1 MPVTEEMVDHLAGNV
16 TFLCELV
23 RMTSEDGE
31 VWAAASHS
39 HEDGVTFDSLTYESI
54 PVTVTRRLCRI
65 GLEPDSA
72 EITAPY
78 DDIVTEEDVRGGR
91 WDAAE
96 IYMATVNYFD
106 LTMGAAVEQRG
117 FAGKI
122 HPRKGRFTVEFRSLS
137 SKLAQTLGDL
147 TSATDRNATIEET
160 GVSEAAF
167 THAAEVTAVTDR
179 RSFTVDISP
188 ADNLFKYGRAE
199 WLTGANVDTPPMEVK
214 GNTGGAIEFQLPVR
228 SAIEV
233 GDTLNLIQGYDGT
246 RESARDVVGGDA
258 VLNMQAEP
266 DMPGLGP
273 LMRFPE

>member
-1 MPVTEEMVDHLAGNV
+1 MPVSAEMIDHLAGNV

-23 RMTSEDGE
+23 RMTAEDGE

-39 HEDGVTFDSLTYESI
+39 HEQGVTFGGVVYEPL
-54 PVTVTRRLCRI
+54 PVTVTRSLRRM
-65 GLEPDSA
+65 GLDPDSA
-72 EITAPY
+72 EFTAPY

-91 WDAAE
+91 WEDAE
-96 IYMATVNYFD
+96 IYLATVNYMD

-117 FAGKI
+117 FVGKI
-122 HPRKGRFTVEFRSLS
+122 HPRNGRFTVEFRSLS

-147 TSATDRNATIEET
+147 TSATDRNVTIAET

-167 THAAEVTAVTDR
+167 THAAEVTVAPDR
-179 RSFTVDISP
+179 RTFTVGIGP

-199 WLTGANVDTPPMEVK
+199 WVTGANAGLVMEVK
-214 GNTGGAIEFQLPVR
+214 GNTAGEIELQLPMR
-228 SAIEV
+228 STIAV
-233 GDTLNLIQGYDGT
+233 GDTLNLIEGYPGT
-246 RESARDVVGGDA
+246 REAGRDQVGGDA
-258 VLNMQAEP
+258 VLNGQYEP